1 MIFILRLESGFLAL
15 AAVFAVSGVLASAFA
30 VSDFLVSVCFFST
43 GLVSEA
49 ALAVG
54 FAEELEEEEE
64 LLLVDVALPTLFS
77 ETVLLFVAARCAAM
91 RIPRVFSSAADIIK
105 HKYYI

>member
-1 MIFILRLESGFLAL
+1 MLPLPVLILAL
-15 AAVFAVSGVLASAFA
+15 PLA
-30 VSDFLVSVCFFST
+30 
-43 GLVSEA
+43 
-49 ALAVG
+49 
-54 FAEELEEEEE
+54 